1 LGGKEDKREKS
12 ISYKERIS
20 VGPPRLTD
28 FERAKIIGIRAIQV
42 QMGAPLF
49 IDPEGEKDPIKI
61 AERELFSGTLPLSI
75 KRSLPDSRE
84 YPSIPVNWLLEAEK
98 EDLRVEL

>member
-1 LGGKEDKREKS
+1 MEGKEEKEERV
-12 ISYKERIS
+12 ISYKERIP
-20 VGPPRLTD
+20 VGPPKLTD
-28 FERAKIIGIRAIQV
+28 FERAKIIGIRAIQI

-49 IDPEGEKDPIKI
+49 IDPGGEKDPIKI

-75 KRSLPDSRE
+75 KRTLPDRTDF
-84 YPSIPVNWLLEAEK
+84 PAIPVNWLLEAEK